1 MSIDISANL
10 SHYFITVKKR
20 YFFIETKTTTN
31 LYQLHGISQKTP
43 GEKNDH
49 NKDMTLN
56 CSKLHLFLPKKALT
70 CAITKCCSLGFS
82 HPTRVI

>member
-1 MSIDISANL
+1 MSIDISAKL
-10 SHYFITVKKR
+10 SQLKKGI
-20 YFFIETKTTTN
+20 FLLKQKKTTN
-31 LYQLHGISQKTP
+31 LYQLHGISQRTP

-49 NKDMTLN
+49 DKDMTLN
-56 CSKLHLFLPKKALT
+56 CSELHLFLPKKALT